1 MSNQHR
7 TIPTSVSSPNDKL
20 LSKRELCE
28 KLGLPS
34 TRIIDEM
41 MRRRRIPFIKM
52 GHRTVRFDLSRVI
65 TALGRMEVMAVGD
78 RNSPSMSESPCPSIA
93 PINNRQQV
101 LTNLPHSNSRDGRM

>member
-7 TIPTSVSSPNDKL
+7 TSPASVSSPNEKL
-20 LSKRELCE
+20 LSKQELCE

-41 MRRRRIPFIKM
+41 MRRRRIPLIKM

-65 TALGRMEVMAVGD
+65 TALGRMEVLAVGD
-78 RNSPSMSESPCPSIA
+78 LNSPRMSESPRPSIA
-93 PINNRQQV
+93 PF
-101 LTNLPHSNSRDGRM
+101 SSR